1 MVILLE
7 GNDDTRKN
15 EYKKELL
22 SELNNKDIDCIEYE
36 ISRIIDKYTEKQ
48 FWNKFAYLLLDNKV
62 YIMSSFIIRDLINQ
76 MLNNENI
83 LISMEDIMTHFDSY
97 FVGQTLTIVY
107 FENENT
113 KQNIR
118 VMCSVITNAISYS
131 TPVPVLRY
139 DTPNLTDI
147 IYNRVRGSK

>member
-22 SELNNKDIDCIEYE
+22 TELNNKNIDCMEYE

-48 FWNKFAYLLLDNKV
+48 FWNEFASLLYSDRV
-62 YIMSSFIIRDLINQ
+62 YIMSNFIMRDMINQ

-83 LISMEDIMTHFDSY
+83 LISMEDMMTHFDSY
-97 FVGQTLTIVY
+97 FVGKTLTIVY

-113 KQNIR
+113 KQNVR
-118 VMCSVITNAISYS
+118 ATAGNK
-131 TPVPVLRY
+131 
-139 DTPNLTDI
+139 
-147 IYNRVRGSK
+147 NR

>member
-22 SELNNKDIDCIEYE
+22 SELNNKNIDCMEYE

-76 MLNNENI
+76 KGY
-83 LISMEDIMTHFDSY
+83 DIKD
-97 FVGQTLTIVY
+97 
-107 FENENT
+107 T
-113 KQNIR
+113 KQGTEIKKR
-118 VMCSVITNAISYS
+118 
-131 TPVPVLRY
+131 
-139 DTPNLTDI
+139 
-147 IYNRVRGSK
+147 

>member
-139 DTPNLTDI
+139 DTPNLTHI